1 MSEWFNLVYIKIHI
15 AKLQTREEFIS
26 PKIGFSE
33 SFGHIQILLETI
45 DHNEKYLPIII
56 LT

>member
-56 LT
+56 LM